1 MNGLMEDARA
11 DIVVPTE
18 QEGTKAVVRTWLKQV
33 GDAVRKD
40 EPVLELETDKVVV
53 ELPAPCA
60 GVLAD
65 VLVAAG
71 AEATPGM
78 VLGRVAA
85 STVAST
91 GVPGPGAQSSHASP
105 QPYVAE
111 PRLSPSVRRLVAQH
125 GLDPSTITGTGRGG
139 RLTREDVLAVLETT
153 GAASPAKPHAAT
165 AAHAPDP
172 RRIPHDSMRRRI
184 AEHML
189 KSVQSAPHVTAVF
202 ETDFTAIAAHRSAC
216 KRLFD
221 AKKVTLTY
229 TAYFVA
235 ASVAAMKAVPMVN
248 SRWHDDGLE
257 VFGDVN
263 VGVGTA
269 LGDSGLIV
277 PVIHKAQDMTLFQVA
292 EKLQD
297 LVTRARLNK
306 LRPPEV
312 QNGTFTISNHG
323 VSGSLLASPVIINQ
337 PQSAILGVGA
347 VEKRVVVRTIDGVD
361 TIQVRPMAYVTLTID
376 HRVIDGAQTNA
387 WLRCFV
393 DTLERWSSAGISDGL
408 AD

>member
-1 MNGLMEDARA
+1 MNDLTEDART

-18 QEGTKAVVRTWLKQV
+18 QEGTRAVVRTWLKQV

-65 VLVAAG
+65 VLVTAG
-71 AEATPGM
+71 DEATPGM
-78 VLGRVAA
+78 VLGRVTA
-85 STVAST
+85 SPGTPA
-91 GVPGPGAQSSHASP
+91 GVPGSGAHSARISP
-105 QPYVAE
+105 PVDAAE
-111 PRLSPSVRRLVAQH
+111 SRLSPAVRRLVAQH
-125 GLDPSTITGTGRGG
+125 ALDPGGITGTGRGG

-153 GAASPAKPHAAT
+153 RVATRASQDAPMAT
-165 AAHAPDP
+165 QLPGP
-172 RRIPHDSMRRRI
+172 RRIPHDHMRRRI
-184 AEHML
+184 AERML
-189 KSVQSAPHVTAVF
+189 QSVQSAPHVTAVF
-202 ETDFTAIAAHRSAC
+202 QADFTAIVAHRYAT
-216 KRLFD
+216 KRLFE
-221 AKKVTLTY
+221 AQKVMLTY

-235 ASVAAMKAVPMVN
+235 ASVAAMRAVPTVN
-248 SRWHDDGLE
+248 SRWHDDFLE
-257 VFGDVN
+257 VFDDIN

-277 PVIHKAQDMTLFQVA
+277 PVIHNAQDMTLFQIA
-292 EKLQD
+292 ERLQD
-297 LVTRARLNK
+297 LVVRARSNK
-306 LRPPEV
+306 LRPSEV

-347 VEKRVVVRTIDGVD
+347 VEKRLVVRPVEGAD
-361 TIQVRPMAYVTLTID
+361 TIQVRPMAYVSLTID
-376 HRVIDGAQTNA
+376 HRVVDGAQTNA

-408 AD
+408 SY